1 MYREIV
7 FPSEQQPIYKFPKEA
22 YGKKVEIIVEEAF
35 IEEDKPIKELL
46 KDFTFSSG
54 GYKFNREEANDYE

>member
-22 YGKKVEIIVEEAF
+22 YGKKVEII
-35 IEEDKPIKELL
+35 IEETFVEDGQPIKELL
-46 KDFTFSSG
+46 KDFTFKSG